1 MAGDVVDPWLRNVW
15 EGSEVV
21 PSQCARPESSEAVAC
36 ACGRVRAA
44 LLALARVGIDNGRVS
59 PELLAAISATVAAVL
74 AAVSLGLSTAREERK
89 WRRESLV
96 DTVVAFLDAGFDAP
110 GELSMGKF
118 RAGAYGKR
126 DEEEHRR
133 AHQRMLRA
141 LTRLRVLASA
151 EVVSAAERVHSC
163 DLARIQMLAMRQVPA
178 EDWKRLGDMRNVARK
193 ELLASARR
201 AMGLKPSAQ
210 INSQLMRIQYTSK
223 GESLQPVSD
232 AEIPKRD

>member
-1 MAGDVVDPWLRNVW
+1 MAGDVVDPWLRDIW

-21 PSQCARPESSEAVAC
+21 LHSVSDRNPRRLSLALV
-36 ACGRVRAA
+36 GRVCAA

-96 DTVVAFLDAGFDAP
+96 DTVVAFLDASFDAP

-141 LTRLRVLASA
+141 LTGCVSLLRPKSYRRPSRFTHATLHASRCWRCVRRRPKTGSGSGTCA
-151 EVVSAAERVHSC
+151 TSR
-163 DLARIQMLAMRQVPA
+163 ARNCWL
-178 EDWKRLGDMRNVARK
+178 
-193 ELLASARR
+193 RR
-201 AMGLKPSAQ
+201 AGPWDLNPVLKSTA
-210 INSQLMRIQYTSK
+210 S
-223 GESLQPVSD
+223 
-232 AEIPKRD
+232 